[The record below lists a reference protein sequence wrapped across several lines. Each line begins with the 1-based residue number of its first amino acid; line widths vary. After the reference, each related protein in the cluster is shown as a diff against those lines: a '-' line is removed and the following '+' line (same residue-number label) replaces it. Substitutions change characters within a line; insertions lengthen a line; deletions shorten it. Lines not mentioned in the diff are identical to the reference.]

1 MTSVYH
7 VFAKPVAAS
16 PQDARLLTEIQQQ
29 QIDESYCSIENN
41 RIAGNKNNRITA
53 TTKFQ

>member
-1 MTSVYH
+1 MSVYH

-29 QIDESYCSIENN
+29 QIDESFSVCN
-41 RIAGNKNNRITA
+41 RACCGVHKKISQEVCI
-53 TTKFQ
+53 